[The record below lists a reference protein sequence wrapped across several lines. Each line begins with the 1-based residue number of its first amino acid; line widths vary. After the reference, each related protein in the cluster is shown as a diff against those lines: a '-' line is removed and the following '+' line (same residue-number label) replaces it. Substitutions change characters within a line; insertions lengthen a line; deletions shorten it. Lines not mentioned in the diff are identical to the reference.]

1 MFVKT
6 SIVAGHCSLLW
17 KAADDL
23 FVSHELKELI
33 VCGSEVRRVLGN
45 VADHVVRRK
54 PQVLE
59 EANVV

>member
-1 MFVKT
+1 MFIKT
-6 SIVAGHCSLLW
+6 SIVAGHCSLLC
-17 KAADDL
+17 KAADVL
-23 FVSHELKELI
+23 ILKELT

-45 VADHVVRRK
+45 VADHVVRRE